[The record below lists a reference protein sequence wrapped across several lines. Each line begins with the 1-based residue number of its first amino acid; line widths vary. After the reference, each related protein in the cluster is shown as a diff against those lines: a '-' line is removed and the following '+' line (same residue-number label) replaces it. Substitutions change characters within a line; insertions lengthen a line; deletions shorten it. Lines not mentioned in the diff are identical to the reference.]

1 MVNFD
6 AKLTKNRH
14 ILNPLSFIDGIKHY
28 KNLKNHVNA
37 MRGYVSENDD
47 TAPPLSFLLTI
58 FLFDHKICNAV
69 LLGERL
75 SV

>member
-1 MVNFD
+1 MG
-6 AKLTKNRH
+6 
-14 ILNPLSFIDGIKHY
+14 GIKHY

-37 MRGYVSENDD
+37 KRSCVSENDD
-47 TAPPLSFLLTI
+47 TAPPLSFGLTI

-75 SV
+75 AV